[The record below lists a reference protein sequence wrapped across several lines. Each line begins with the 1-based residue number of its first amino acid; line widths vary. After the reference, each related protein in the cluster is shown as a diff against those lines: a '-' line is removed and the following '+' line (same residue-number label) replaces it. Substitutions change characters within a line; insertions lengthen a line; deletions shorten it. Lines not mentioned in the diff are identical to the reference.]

1 MDEIH
6 WAWLLLATVIGAVI
20 GVFVTAMCTVAGRK

>member
-6 WAWLLLATVIGAVI
+6 WAWLLLATALGAVI
-20 GVFVTAMCTVAGRK
+20 GVFVAAMCAVAGRK